1 MVSVII
7 PTYKRSEFI
16 ERAIESVLK
25 QTYLDFE
32 IIVVDDNDP
41 NTEYR
46 EELEKKMKKYEAN
59 PKIKY
64 IQHEKNKNGAA
75 ARNTGINVAKGEY
88 ITFLDDD
95 DIFLSNRLEIL
106 VDKLEK
112 NQEYDAAYSSVII
125 IKGRKIIGYTSAK
138 RSGNMKNELL
148 LGNFSLGT
156 GSNLFFRAN
165 ALKAINGF
173 DESFKRHQDIEVMVR
188 YFNRYNI
195 IAVADPLV
203 IKVEDDRSNE
213 PDVDKYIKVKEHF
226 IKTFKKE
233 IDELGNLKNIFYK
246 NQYMMILILAI
257 KNKDKENAR
266 KLKDKIKKYSNFT
279 IKEKLKLFL
288 YKINNYIP
296 LQKVKYNS
304 ISYNTNKLIDDNV
317 KSEINDILNKY

>member
-125 IKGRKIIGYTSAK
+125 IKGHKIIGYTNANK
-138 RSGNMKNELL
+138 SGNMKNELL
-148 LGNFSLGT
+148 LGTFSLGT
-156 GSNLFFRAN
+156 GSNLFFKAR

-188 YFNRYNI
+188 FFNIYNI
-195 IAVADPLV
+195 IAVDKPLV

-226 IKTFKKE
+226 INTFNKE
-233 IDELGNLKNIFYK
+233 IDELGDLKNTFYK
-246 NQYMMILILAI
+246 NQYMMILRLAV
-257 KNKDKENAR
+257 KSKDKANEK
-266 KLKDKIKKYSNFT
+266 KLKKMINKYSKITFKEN
-279 IKEKLKLFL
+279 IKLLL

-296 LQKVKYNS
+296 LQKLKYNN
-304 ISYNTNKLIDDNV
+304 ISHKTMRLLDDNI
-317 KSEINDILNKY
+317 KKEINDILI